1 MCDFS
6 LMHAKSRPAEVADKL
21 VTKDFGRGTW
31 GFAPASDADK
41 PADESIAVCVLPG
54 TEIAFDKPV
63 EIRSGWFGSSTN
75 KLECQTARF
84 RQVDTESPCTHHDA
98 LEFATGEVIK
108 LTTLHQGQ
116 TATVLQLPAKPKNEQ
131 EAKEQERLEVVA

>member
-21 VTKDFGRGTW
+21 VTKDFGRGTL
-31 GFAPASDADK
+31 GFAHASEADTLSTDAT
-41 PADESIAVCVLPG
+41 AVCVLPG
-54 TEIAFDKPV
+54 TEIAFDSPV
-63 EIRSGWFGSSTN
+63 AVRNGWYGTIN
-75 KLECQTARF
+75 KIECLTARF
-84 RQVDTESPCTHHDA
+84 RQTDTDQTHTHHDA

-116 TATVLQLPAKPKNEQ
+116 TATVLQLPAQPKNEQ
-131 EAKEQERLEVVA
+131 EAKDQERLEVVA

>member
-21 VTKDFGRGTW
+21 VTKDFGRGTT
-31 GFAPASDADK
+31 GFAPALDADK

-63 EIRSGWFGSSTN
+63 EIRSGYSIN

-84 RQVDTESPCTHHDA
+84 RQIDTESAHKHHDA
-98 LEFATGEVIK
+98 LEFATGEIIK

-131 EAKEQERLEVVA
+131 EAKEQERLEIVA